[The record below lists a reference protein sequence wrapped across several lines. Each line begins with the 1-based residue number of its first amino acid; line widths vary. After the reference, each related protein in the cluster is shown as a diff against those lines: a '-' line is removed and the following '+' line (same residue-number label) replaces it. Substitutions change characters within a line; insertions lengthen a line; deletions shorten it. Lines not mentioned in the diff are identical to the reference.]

1 MMATS
6 SESGKNWFGTSMEDI
21 YCGHGPW
28 AFEIPPVTASRD
40 HAVLYELP
48 ITLDSPPK
56 PYCSV
61 QDHYW
66 DDDYVW
72 MPYSPKNLFPV
83 ENENGEKT
91 PKESWKIIQESLLQP
106 IHSSRELEVVI
117 SSYNTGL
124 PKFLA
129 LHHFFENILEEDEI
143 RQFFEIL
150 LPRIIELALG
160 LPDILPGNI
169 PLLKQGCS
177 KSISL
182 SQLQIASL
190 LANAF
195 LCTFPWREDSV
206 FSYPGIDFARLFA
219 AHSRPEYQQAVAEK
233 LKCVCHYFRR
243 VTTKKP
249 VGVVTFERKH
259 FSKSQL
265 PRWDRLKNKLSNTRI
280 HVSSIGAIED
290 EGCGLLQVDFANKN
304 VGGGVLDFGCVQEE
318 IRFIV
323 YPELIVSRL
332 FTEQLGPTE
341 ALVVTGAER
350 FSNYTGYGDSFMWS
364 ENCSDTTPHDS
375 SGRRRTSIVAID
387 AIYFTK
393 PAEQYSTSN
402 VFREINKAY
411 AGFHSRFESLLPP
424 VATGNWGCGAFRGDP
439 NLKSLIQLMAC
450 SAAKRDM
457 VYFTFG
463 DSQLCNS
470 IHEIYIFL
478 ATNQVTIS
486 QLWRYLCQFANAKV
500 KSEHLFSYIQQAHF
514 DSKHQLC
521 IKDFFCFNKKKSEKR
536 SPSTSTHST
545 NNDVDVVD

>member
-1 MMATS
+1 MMIMC
-6 SESGKNWFGTSMEDI
+6 ECHI
-21 YCGHGPW
+21 H
-28 AFEIPPVTASRD
+28 
-40 HAVLYELP
+40 
-48 ITLDSPPK
+48 
-56 PYCSV
+56 
-61 QDHYW
+61 Q
-66 DDDYVW
+66 
-72 MPYSPKNLFPV
+72 KNLFPV
-83 ENENGEKT
+83 KNENDEKT
-91 PKESWKIIQESLLQP
+91 LKQRWEIIQESLLQP
-106 IHSSRELEVVI
+106 IHSSKELEVVI
-117 SSYNTGL
+117 SSYNTRL

-129 LHHFFENILEEDEI
+129 LHHFFENILEEDET
-143 RQFFEIL
+143 RQFFETL
-150 LPRIIELALG
+150 LPRIIELALS

-195 LCTFPWREDSV
+195 LCTFPWRKDSAV
-206 FSYPGIDFARLFA
+206 SYPGINFARLFA
-219 AHSRPEYQQAVAEK
+219 AHLRPKREQAVAEK

-243 VTTKKP
+243 VTTQKP

-265 PRWDRLKNKLSNTRI
+265 PRWDRLDNNLGNTRI
-280 HVSSIGAIED
+280 HVSSTGVIED
-290 EGCGLLQVDFANKN
+290 EGSGLLQVDFANKN
-304 VGGGVLDFGCVQEE
+304 VGGGVLGFGCVQEE
-318 IRFIV
+318 IRFIIC
-323 YPELIVSRL
+323 PELIVSRL

-350 FSNYTGYGDSFMWS
+350 FSNYTGYGDSFVWS
-364 ENCSDTTPHDS
+364 GNCSDTTPHDN

-387 AIYFTK
+387 ALRFTR
-393 PAEQYSTSN
+393 PIEQYNTSN

-411 AGFHSRFESLLPP
+411 AGFHSRFEGPLPP

-450 SAAKRDM
+450 SAARRDM

-514 DSKHQLC
+514 DSKRQLC
-521 IKDFFCFNKKKSEKR
+521 IKDFFLFQQEEIRKK
-536 SPSTSTHST
+536 
-545 NNDVDVVD
+545 